1 MNIIIAGGRDFNN
14 YSKKYNNKISN
25 AVAKKQNIE
34 RYHAVNIT
42 GSKTVE
48 VRIFK
53 GAKNQNQLRYR
64 VEFVFALVEF
74 TRNCSI
80 KENTISN
87 FVNWIVKGS
96 EYRHLKNFLVEV

>member
-1 MNIIIAGGRDFNN
+1 MTIEIIGTT
-14 YSKKYNNKISN
+14 
-25 AVAKKQNIE
+25 
-34 RYHAVNIT
+34 VNIT
-42 GSKTVE
+42 GNKTVE

-80 KENTISN
+80 KGSTVGN
-87 FVNWIVKGS
+87 FVDWILKGS
-96 EYRHLKNFLVEV
+96 EYRHLKNFLAEV